1 MIPICLVTGFLGS
14 GKTTLLRRIIE
25 SHHDDKLVYLVNE
38 FSPHDIDGALLADAE
53 EDVVAIPGGS
63 IFCRCLVTEFLGH
76 LQSIPERFH
85 HEDDPV
91 IGAVIEA
98 SGVADPRV
106 IEQMLRETRLDAVYA
121 LASIISVVDPG
132 SLPRL
137 VHTLPNIRAQVEAA
151 DVVLINKIDLFA
163 PAEVDATE
171 QIVRELN
178 PSATAMRTVRCGV
191 DLELFAGA
199 RVRGLDGE
207 YALCADPNY
216 ARFAI
221 SFAEPVDA
229 AALRRELEAVRDQVY
244 RAKGFVPTA
253 EGVAYLDMSAAALT
267 LQPVAPPGGPTGLV
281 VIARGDDHDGVA
293 ALARTFGAAAAD

>member
-1 MIPICLVTGFLGS
+1 MIPLCLVTGFLGS
-14 GKTTLLRRIIE
+14 GKTTLLRRIADR
-25 SHHDDKLVYLVNE
+25 HRHDRIVYLVNE
-38 FSPHDIDGALLADAE
+38 FSPRDIDGALFEQVE

-76 LQSIPERFH
+76 LQRIPERFH
-85 HEDDPV
+85 REDDPV
-91 IGAVIEA
+91 MGVVIEA

-151 DVVLINKIDLFA
+151 DVVLINKIDLFT
-163 PAEVDATE
+163 PDEVDAAE
-171 QIVRELN
+171 QIVRTIN
-178 PSATAMRTVRCGV
+178 PAATTMRTVRCSV

-199 RVRGLDGE
+199 RVRGLEGE

-221 SFAEPVDA
+221 DFTEPVNADE
-229 AALRRELEAVRDQVY
+229 LRAELEAVRDEVY

-253 EGVAYLDMSAAALT
+253 EGLAYLDMSAAALT
-267 LQPVAPPGGPTGLV
+267 LEPASVPDGAPGLV
-281 VIARGDDHDGVA
+281 VIARGEDHAGVSEF
-293 ALARTFGAAAAD
+293 ARRHGAMEA

>member
-14 GKTTLLRRIIE
+14 GKTTLLRRIVDRHRDEKI
-25 SHHDDKLVYLVNE
+25 VYLVNE
-38 FSPHDIDGALLADAE
+38 FSPQDIDGALLADAE
-53 EDVVAIPGGS
+53 EDVVTIPGGS

-76 LQSIPERFH
+76 LQRIPERFH

-91 IGAVIEA
+91 AGVVIEA

-106 IEQMLRETRLDAVYA
+106 IEQMLRETGLDAVYG
-121 LASIISVVDPG
+121 LASIISVVDPK

-171 QIVRELN
+171 QIVREIN
-178 PSATAMRTVRCGV
+178 PAAAVMRTVRCGV
-191 DLELFAGA
+191 DLELFASA
-199 RVRGLDGE
+199 RVRGLEGD
-207 YALCADPNY
+207 YALCTDPNY

-221 SFAEPVDA
+221 ALTEPVDA
-229 AALRRELEAVRDQVY
+229 DALRRELEAVADEVY
-244 RAKGFVPTA
+244 RAKGFVPTHD
-253 EGVAYLDMSAAALT
+253 GPVYLDMSAAALT
-267 LQPVAPPGGPTGLV
+267 MDRAAAPAGPTGLV
-281 VIARGDDHDGVA
+281 VIARGENHDGVA
-293 ALARTFGAAAAD
+293 ALTRRYGRAEDR